1 MNIVNL
7 NFNRISS
14 KRSDV
19 LIIDKS
25 GSEYISKCIPS
36 NLSINILNVRE
47 GIPYIPKLSFLV
59 FLLRRIFKFKL
70 TYRALI
76 TAIVDE
82 IDPRVIISFID
93 TDIVMG
99 QLDLTFP
106 EKLVISVQNG
116 SRMHMGG
123 TNNNY
128 FLLPHYFA
136 FGEYEKDLIK
146 KLNVKYK
153 TFHSVGSLKL
163 GLFLKKC
170 TDTTNNGICFISDYE
185 SPKNQFNIERV
196 SRHRQVFS
204 NLIAW
209 NNVNIHQ
216 IKVAMRSNR
225 TNEIFYD
232 ETKFFNDIGHA
243 ELIERTEFSSYQT
256 GYDSS
261 IIISTLS
268 TLGYELF
275 CTGKKVLFC
284 GMTASNDNFTE
295 KQGIDYIMHKL
306 PDIVL
311 LNSLSQLELNDKIT
325 SLINMSHEEY
335 LSYTKDA
342 QSYYMTHNNMYPH
355 EAISKYIKNFMKK
368 STSNSNV

>member
-36 NLSINILNVRE
+36 NLSFNIVNVRKS
-47 GIPYIPKLSFLV
+47 IPFIAKLSFLV

-82 IDPRVIISFID
+82 IDPRVIISFVD

-284 GMTASNDNFTE
+284 GLTASNDGFSE

-342 QSYYMTHNNMYPH
+342 RGYYMKHNNIYPH
-355 EAISKYIKNFMKK
+355 EAISKFIDNFINKP
-368 STSNSNV
+368 THT

>member
-1 MNIVNL
+1 MSLVNL

-25 GSEYISKCIPS
+25 GSEHISKCIPS

-47 GIPYIPKLSFLV
+47 GIPFIAKLSFLL
-59 FLLRRIFKFKL
+59 FLFKRIFQFQL
-70 TYRALI
+70 TYRTLI
-76 TAIVDE
+76 TAIVDA

-170 TDTTNNGICFISDYE
+170 TDTTNNGICFISEYE
-185 SPKNQFNIERV
+185 NPKDQFNIERV

-243 ELIERTEFSSYQT
+243 ELIERTDFSSYQT

-284 GMTASNDNFTE
+284 GLTASNDGFSE
-295 KQGIDYIMHKL
+295 KQGINYLMHKL
-306 PDIVL
+306 PHIVL
-311 LNSLSQLELNDKIT
+311 LSGLTQLEFSDKIT
-325 SLINMSHEEY
+325 SLVNMNHEEY
-335 LSYTKDA
+335 LSQTQDA
-342 QSYYMTHNNMYPH
+342 RGYYMKHNNIYPH
-355 EAISKYIKNFMKK
+355 EAISKFIDNFINKP
-368 STSNSNV
+368 THT

>member
-36 NLSINILNVRE
+36 NLSFNIVNVRKS
-47 GIPYIPKLSFLV
+47 IPFIAKLSFLV

-82 IDPRVIISFID
+82 IDPRVIISFVD

-123 TNNNY
+123 INNNN

-163 GLFLKKC
+163 GFFLKKC

-216 IKVAMRSNR
+216 IKVAMRINR
-225 TNEIFYD
+225 TNETFYD

-284 GMTASNDNFTE
+284 GLTASNDGFSE

-342 QSYYMTHNNMYPH
+342 RGYYMKHNNIYPH
-355 EAISKYIKNFMKK
+355 EAISKFIDNFINKP
-368 STSNSNV
+368 THT